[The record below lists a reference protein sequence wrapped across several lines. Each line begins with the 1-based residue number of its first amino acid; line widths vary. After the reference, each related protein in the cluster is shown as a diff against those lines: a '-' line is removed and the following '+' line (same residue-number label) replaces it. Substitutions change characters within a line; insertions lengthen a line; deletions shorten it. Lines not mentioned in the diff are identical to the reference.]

1 MSTTVNAVLTLA
13 QRKYSNTLE
22 LLFQQ
27 KVHALEGTYMPGE
40 QSSQIDYVE
49 NQLSVDSWVS
59 MTSTTSENEYGSST
73 FNRRQLTLVP
83 YQYARKQGREIDVNM
98 MIDIKS
104 GLMQSGVYGLNRL
117 KDDIILKALRGTC
130 YADNT
135 GSGTPSAVV
144 LPSAQKVASD
154 LEVSGTH
161 TNLTYKKLVEAEKIL
176 GVGNVPQDL
185 RRYIAIGPKQKAFIA
200 TVAEFT
206 NKDYNNGSSV
216 TTTGKIPPLNGF
228 EAREVDASLI
238 PVSGNYNYIM
248 VWVKEALKFHRG
260 AGSYDAA
267 PRLDQLINNHF
278 AWQIYMDGWY
288 GATRLQ
294 EKGVVEIAVDV
305 TK

>member
-1 MSTTVNAVLTLA
+1 MSTTANAVLALA
-13 QRKYSNTLE
+13 QKKFSNTLE

-40 QSSQIDYVE
+40 QSSQIDYVA
-49 NQLSVDSWVS
+49 NQLSVDSWVN
-59 MTSTTSENEYGSST
+59 MNSTTAENEYGSST
-73 FNRRQLTLVP
+73 FQRRQLTLVA
-83 YQYARKQGREIDVNM
+83 YQFARLQGRETDVNM

-130 YADNT
+130 YADTSNT
-135 GSGTPSAVV
+135 GTPSAVV
-144 LPSAQKVASD
+144 LPSDQKVASD

-161 TNLTYKKLVEAEKIL
+161 TNLTYKKLVAAEKIL

-185 RRYIAIGPKQKAFIA
+185 RRYIAIGPKQKAFIS
-200 TVAEFT
+200 TVSEFT

-216 TTTGKIPPLNGF
+216 STTGKIPDLFGM
-228 EAREVDASLI
+228 EARLVDASLI

-260 AGSYDAA
+260 AGSYDSS
-267 PRLDQLINNHF
+267 PKLDQLENKHY
-278 AWQIYMDGWY
+278 AYQIYMDGWY

-294 EKGVVEIAVDV
+294 EKGVVEIAVDT